1 MSTVG
6 HRTKRV
12 GFGQGWGSWKYFA
25 GRTNGMD
32 VLSVG
37 SGRKKSIL
45 VTSDFMVG
53 LTGDF
58 NRGAI
63 GLDGKDGIVRFA
75 TTNKDF
81 ESY

>member
-1 MSTVG
+1 MG
-6 HRTKRV
+6 ILEIFCRKNR
-12 GFGQGWGSWKYFA
+12 W
-25 GRTNGMD
+25 D

-58 NRGAI
+58 NRGTV
-63 GLDGKDGIVRFA
+63 GMDGKDGIVRFA

-81 ESY
+81 GSY